1 MSNPANITS
10 NINSIP
16 MLNGSNF
23 KDRKENLLIILGV
36 MDLDL
41 ALRVDY
47 PAPVTNL
54 STSDQ
59 KSEFER
65 WERSNCMCMMIIKRA
80 IPEAF
85 RGAMSDDI
93 TKLKLSLQ
101 ISKKVLSKMK
111 KLKLVQF

>member
-1 MSNPANITS
+1 MSNPTNVTS
-10 NINSIP
+10 NINLIP
-16 MLNGSNF
+16 MLNGLNF
-23 KDRKENLLIILGV
+23 KEWKEKFSIVLGV

-41 ALRVDY
+41 ALRVDS
-47 PAPVTNL
+47 PAPATDL

-111 KLKLVQF
+111 RLKLVQF